1 MGKILLLSLDRAL
14 GQQIGEAMTGRA
26 TVDLIQSIEP
36 AMLDGPAI
44 ILIDRAAIPP
54 ERALAAAIGAV
65 KDSAAGRPIILATDE
80 READQLLAAV
90 RAGADDILPRAAEAP
105 EIAAILAR
113 HLTGAL
119 ADHGT
124 GGRLTLV
131 IGTDREA
138 AAMVAA
144 DMALSRTGQG
154 TPTLLIDFTMPT
166 SAAQAYLDLPVS
178 YGLASAIAD
187 IDRLDA
193 SLIASTLARH
203 TQSGLML
210 LTYDGGTGTEPV
222 GISPATIAA
231 LIRRLR
237 ACCGDVILCA
247 GSLRHGGLLRELAAQ
262 ADCIELLCAQSIR
275 ELEASRRLLDRMG
288 SDNAPRARLLV
299 WDHQPGILL
308 DSQRMTDVLGV
319 SGALAIPIDWTRARN
334 ALNAGTP
341 LALEADGGPYM
352 QAIRRACGVKAAAS
366 PLDRLRKAVQRRLE
380 RAA

>member
-1 MGKILLLSLDRAL
+1 MGRILLLSLDRAL
-14 GQQIGEAMTGRA
+14 ADRVGEAMDGRA
-26 TVDLIQSIEP
+26 TVDLVQSIDTLE
-36 AMLDGPAI
+36 GPAV
-44 ILIDRAAIPP
+44 ILIDRAALPP
-54 ERALAAAIGAV
+54 ERTLATTIGAI
-65 KDSAAGRPIILATDE
+65 KDSAGGSPIILATDE

-90 RAGADDILPRAAEAP
+90 RAGADDILPREAP
-105 EIAAILAR
+105 AQEITAILAR
-113 HLTGAL
+113 HLSGAL
-119 ADHGT
+119 AHQGK
-124 GGRLTLV
+124 GGRLTMV

-138 AAMVAA
+138 AAMVAT

-154 TPTLLIDFTMPT
+154 TATLLIDFTMPT
-166 SAAQAYLDLPVS
+166 SAAQAYLDLPVT

-203 TQSGLML
+203 GASGLML

-231 LIRRLR
+231 LIRRLL

-262 ADCIELLCAQSIR
+262 ADRIELLCAQSIR
-275 ELEASRRLLDRMG
+275 ELESSHRLLERMG
-288 SDNAPRARLLV
+288 SDNAERTRLLV

-308 DSQRMTDVLGV
+308 DSQRMTAVLGV
-319 SGALAIPIDWTRARN
+319 RGALAIPTDWTRARN

-352 QAIRRACGVKAAAS
+352 QAIRRACGVKSA
-366 PLDRLRKAVQRRLE
+366 PGPIDRIRKAVRRRLE